1 MCFPGRYKHI
11 RVQLTMEGFG
21 GPEKLSIIGS
31 QLRMQFLKI
40 RSSIKLPQLD
50 SSALLSILCPI
61 QFVFGNLT
69 G

>member
-1 MCFPGRYKHI
+1 
-11 RVQLTMEGFG
+11 MEGFG
-21 GPEKLSIIGS
+21 GPENLSIIGS

-40 RSSIKLPQLD
+40 RSSIRLPQLD
-50 SSALLSILCPI
+50 SSALLSVLCPI